1 MTSIVNLFSNF
12 DDLTKPKSVTDGATK
27 YNNNNEKLISLSL
40 NQGSK
45 FKKYQKK
52 ISNSLEK
59 KANNLSGIE
68 GFQTNT
74 NEESNLTDQTNNL
87 LKTTDIS
94 SQTQSIQDLQTQYND
109 TVSEYQTLL
118 SKISG
123 TTSDYINRVS
133 SNNPYL
139 NKYIRWSD
147 SAANGA
153 IMYVTNQGIAK
164 PITDKDIFNSIL
176 GINGCPDNKKIVSI
190 TIPWD
195 SSYAVEGTTIPT
207 SPSLS
212 VGTPMK
218 TSESCGNEGTNV
230 YVDKLLTNSTAN
242 YKGCYAD
249 DSSSRTMTFIGSS
262 PPPPSSIQN
271 GNFSEPV
278 IANNSY
284 KYLVWDITTVPG
296 WNFNCVLANNS
307 SAWGYPMPYPNGN
320 QCASIQKNQ
329 ELWTYYWISFSPGVT
344 YTISFYACGRNCCDN
359 SGIANPIDV
368 GLEGTKFYSFTPPIN
383 KWTKYSA
390 NFTVETQQ
398 SMRISFKGT
407 WTSGDRSSA
416 IQGVELNSSSSASA
430 GTYTY
435 DMCKDESLN
444 AGYKYFALQNVNT
457 ETSKGYCAVSND
469 SISATKNGT
478 SYVITKV
485 IALWD
490 TKTNNTGS
498 YAYLTSQGTLTVY
511 NSSGAAIFNTTAD
524 SSLTAGGYIGC
535 YTDKSTRAMTNTS
548 NNKYYSF
555 DTCKQYATDGG
566 YKYYGSQNKDKN
578 DNGWCVASND
588 LASSQKYGVANNCT
602 KDKLGNYMGGAW
614 SNAIYS
620 MDTVGTYYL
629 ILQDDGNMVVY
640 KGSSPSD
647 NQGTIWSSK
656 TNGKQKKANPAYA
669 ADKGKYGKNW
679 IVSGTGLS
687 AGDWVGSTDGSIYLL
702 MQSDGNLVLYTSEN
716 AENCQKMKDGN
727 TGGGVDGNALYE
739 FTETGIPANLGKVA
753 YIDSN
758 SLLYP
763 YPDSSIGLSN
773 DYSSYT
779 NYSSAGHDIAGT
791 SFSNATVDSCK
802 SSCNSMQNCY
812 GFDFDKTNKVCYP
825 KDNGM
830 YPKGSKKT
838 NTSVDLY
845 VRKPKITKPLSGV
858 TDKILNIDSLAYEN
872 YPKSDTEMKNSY
884 DLTNATSVEKQQLD
898 QLESTMN
905 SLSSQLADLT
915 TNFDTGSKSLEK
927 QSETNVKEIGNYL
940 KDITKTNTKIKSFD
954 TNIDNILKDSD
965 IVVLQKNYDYLFW
978 SIIATATVL
987 ISINIVKK

>member
-12 DDLTKPKSVTDGATK
+12 DDLTKPKSVTDSATK

-59 KANNLSGIE
+59 KANNLSGVE

-74 NEESNLTDQTNNL
+74 NQSSNLTEETNDL

-94 SQTQSIQDLQTQYND
+94 SQKQTIQDLQTQYNN
-109 TVSEYQTLL
+109 TVSEYQSLL

-139 NKYIRWSD
+139 NKYIRWTD
-147 SAANGA
+147 SAAGGTT
-153 IMYVTNQGIAK
+153 MYVTNQGVAK
-164 PITDKDIFNSIL
+164 PITSWDIYKGL
-176 GINGCPDNKKIVSI
+176 WGKNGCPNDKSIVNI

-195 SSYAVEGTTIPT
+195 PSYTVEGTTIPT
-207 SPSLS
+207 SPSLV
-212 VGTPMK
+212 VGTPMNAN
-218 TSESCGNEGTNV
+218 ESCGNEGVNV
-230 YVDKLLTNSTAN
+230 YVDKLLTNTKAN

-249 DSSSRTMTFIGSS
+249 IASARTMTFIGGS
-262 PPPPSSIQN
+262 PQTISNIIVN
-271 GNFSEPV
+271 GDFSQPV
-278 IANNSY
+278 KSNNTY
-284 KYLVWDITTVPG
+284 EYITSVSKVPG
-296 WNFNCVLANNS
+296 WNFNNTVLVNNS
-307 SAWGYPMPYPNGN
+307 SAWGYPTPYPKGN
-320 QCASIQKNQ
+320 QCACIQNTAYMEQ
-329 ELWTYYWISFSPGVT
+329 IVNLNTGSVTLSFM
-344 YTISFYACGRNCCDN
+344 ACGRP
-359 SGIANPIDV
+359 STGANPVDIQLNGKTV
-368 GLEGTKFYSFTPPIN
+368 YSVTPS
-383 KWTKYSA
+383 KS
-390 NFTVETQQ
+390 
-398 SMRISFKGT
+398 
-407 WTSGDRSSA
+407 WTSYSTTITITTSGNNTIKFLGKNSSGDKSSA
-416 IQGVELNSSSSASA
+416 FQGITTGGGTTSN

-435 DMCKDESLN
+435 DMCKNEAIDS
-444 AGYKYFALQNVNT
+444 GYKLFALQNVNT
-457 ETSKGYCAVSND
+457 DTSKGYCAVSND

-739 FTETGIPANLGKVA
+739 FTETGIPANLGKIGYV
-753 YIDSN
+753 DGN
-758 SLLYP
+758 SILYS

-779 NYSSAGHDIAGT
+779 NYSSAGHDIAGK

-802 SSCNSMQNCY
+802 SSCNSMKNCY

-825 KDNGM
+825 KDSGM

-838 NTSVDLY
+838 NTSFDLY
-845 VRKPKITKPLSGV
+845 VRKPKITKPPSGV
-858 TDKILNIDSLAYEN
+858 TDKILNIDSLTYEN
-872 YPKSDTEMKNSY
+872 YPKSDKEMKNSY

-898 QLESTMN
+898 QLESTMS
-905 SLSSQLADLT
+905 SLSSQIADLT
-915 TNFDTGSKSLEK
+915 TNFDTGSQNLEK
-927 QSETNVKEIGNYL
+927 QSQANVKEIGSYL
-940 KDITKTNTKIKSFD
+940 KDIKKTNTKIKGFD

>member
-12 DDLTKPKSVTDGATK
+12 DDLTKPKSVTDSATK

-59 KANNLSGIE
+59 KANNLSGVE

-74 NEESNLTDQTNNL
+74 NEESNLTDQTNDL

-230 YVDKLLTNSTAN
+230 YVDKLLKNSTAN

-249 DSSSRTMTFIGSS
+249 NSSSRTMTFIGGT
-262 PPPPSSIQN
+262 PSSAVSSIVN
-271 GNFSEPV
+271 GDFSQPV
-278 IANNSY
+278 KSNNTY
-284 KYLVWDITTVPG
+284 EYITSVSKVPG
-296 WNFNCVLANNS
+296 WNFNNTVLVNNS
-307 SAWGYPMPYPNGN
+307 SAWGYPKPYPNGN
-320 QCASIQKNQ
+320 QCACIQNTAYMEQ
-329 ELWTYYWISFSPGVT
+329 TINLSSGS
-344 YTISFYACGRNCCDN
+344 YTLKMMACGRP
-359 SGIANPIDV
+359 STGANPIDIQ
-368 GLEGTKFYSFTPPIN
+368 LNGTNFFSVTPPN
-383 KWTKYSA
+383 
-390 NFTVETQQ
+390 V
-398 SMRISFKGT
+398 
-407 WTSGDRSSA
+407 WTSYSTTINVTTSGNNTIKFLGKNSSGDKSSA
-416 IQGVELNSSSSASA
+416 FQGITIGGGTSSN

-435 DMCKDESLN
+435 DMCKNEALDS
-444 AGYKYFALQNVNT
+444 GYKLFALQNVNT
-457 ETSKGYCAVSND
+457 ETNMGYCAVSND

-490 TKTNNTGS
+490 AKTNNTGS

-511 NSSGAAIFNTTAD
+511 NSSGASIFNTTAD
-524 SSLTAGGYIGC
+524 SSLTSGGYVGC

-555 DTCKQYATDGG
+555 DTCKQYAIDGG
-566 YKYYGSQNKDKN
+566 YSYYGSQNKDKS

-620 MDTVGTYYL
+620 METTGTYYL
-629 ILQDDGNMVVY
+629 MLQDDGNMVIY

-647 NQGTIWSSK
+647 NQGTVWSSK
-656 TNGKQKKANPAYA
+656 TNGQQKKANPAYA
-669 ADKGKYGKNW
+669 ASKGKYGKNW
-679 IVSGTGLS
+679 VVSGTGLS
-687 AGDWVGSTDGSIYLL
+687 AGDWIGSTDGSIYLL
-702 MQSDGNLVLYTSEN
+702 MQTDGNLVLYTSEN

-727 TGGGVDGNALYE
+727 TGGGIDGNALYE
-739 FTETGIPANLGKVA
+739 FTETGVPANLGKVA
-753 YIDSN
+753 YIDSD

-779 NYSSAGHDIAGT
+779 NYSSAGHDIAGK

-825 KDNGM
+825 KDSGM

-845 VRKPKITKPLSGV
+845 IRKPKITKPLSGV

-915 TNFDTGSKSLEK
+915 TNFDTGSQSLEK
-927 QSETNVKEIGNYL
+927 QSQSNVKEIGGYL
-940 KDITKTNTKIKSFD
+940 KDIKKTNTKIKGFD